1 MISASM
7 IVVNPL
13 HVVNVMKVMLETL
26 EITVIILIN
35 LKKTLVSG
43 KFCYVSFDLDLC
55 WKYIVC
61 KTLEIVSLKSLI

>member
-13 HVVNVMKVMLETL
+13 HVVKVMKVMLETL

-43 KFCYVSFDLDLC
+43 TFCYVSFDLDLC